1 MGLIIRL
8 AIAAMPALAPAD
20 TPERAYC
27 IGSIEVLRIVR
38 SEERVWP
45 FADAVGVLVCYDRSG
60 RPRVT
65 YAPEG
70 VFGAHAVI
78 SDNPLSQFMM
88 LMRHRD
94 YITQGLSP
102 EDFASGMNWWGHVGR
117 RLCERKRAATI
128 RPCFK

>member
-1 MGLIIRL
+1 MGLFIRL
-8 AIAAMPALAPAD
+8 AVAAMPALAPAD
-20 TPERAYC
+20 APERTYC

-45 FADAVGVLVCYDRSG
+45 FADEDGVLVCDDQSG

-65 YAPEG
+65 YTPEG

-78 SDNPLSQFMM
+78 SDSPLSQFMM

-102 EDFASGMNWWGHVGR
+102 EEFAYGMNWWGLVGR
-117 RLCERKRAATI
+117 QLCERKRAVTI